1 MELAQKTKEMGK
13 VEQIAYD
20 MEQKEIEAHLKSQFP
35 IVCRKFR
42 LWTWIEAL
50 NAGSVN
56 LSLELRN
63 SKKVF
68 YPQAIRAQASAPP
81 LTNSAISA

>member
-50 NAGSVN
+50 NAGSVD

-63 SKKVF
+63 PKKVF